1 METDFAMRERAME
14 LALDVY
20 SEMEL
25 AFLDAQEGD
34 AEANSRKLLINL
46 ANDIYNFLKGQNQ

>member
-1 METDFAMRERAME
+1 MRERAME

-34 AEANSRKLLINL
+34 AEANSRRLLINL

>member
-1 METDFAMRERAME
+1 MRERAME

-34 AEANSRKLLINL
+34 AAANSRRLLINL

>member
-34 AEANSRKLLINL
+34 AEANSRRLLINL